1 MENVKFFQEIKRDA
15 ETILEKCCYIMKYK
29 QYKKN
34 EIVFQEG
41 NKLLFP
47 VFILKEAQLAKFS
60 T

>member
-29 QYKKN
+29 HYKKN

-41 NKLLFP
+41 
-47 VFILKEAQLAKFS
+47 